1 MEMSKMAASIVRD
14 YNIRQV
20 NPEQEWSYEAYFNT
34 LPYDWPVL
42 VERV

>member
-1 MEMSKMAASIVRD
+1 MAASIVRD